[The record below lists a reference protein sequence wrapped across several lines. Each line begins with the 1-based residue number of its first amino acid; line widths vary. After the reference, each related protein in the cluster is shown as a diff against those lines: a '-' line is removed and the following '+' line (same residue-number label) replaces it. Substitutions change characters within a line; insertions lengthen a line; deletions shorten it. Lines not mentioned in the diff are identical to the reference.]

1 MPVAALTGRSRAA
14 VGKGTRRQA
23 VAADDGAGQPEGL
36 GPGDTGIW
44 VGLNL
49 PGLCVE
55 LKLGGAGFS
64 LAGFPVGLG
73 VGRQL
78 AREGPG
84 LYPGKP

>member
-1 MPVAALTGRSRAA
+1 M
-14 VGKGTRRQA
+14 
-23 VAADDGAGQPEGL
+23 GL
-36 GPGDTGIW
+36 S
-44 VGLNL
+44 L
-49 PGLCVE
+49 PGLCVG
-55 LKLGGAGFS
+55 LRLGGAGFS